1 MAKKYESTFISDI
14 GKEYIVE
21 IHQASFTGAAT
32 EFTTIDLQIKYDDG
46 GDEENRFSPI
56 MSSEATVN
64 MLIDSEALNTFVED
78 LVGSYDDEYFLYIRL
93 PSTTPGQL
101 DTFKWAGYVLVD
113 LVAIEDLSYNT
124 GYTFVLKAKD
134 GLNTLRNLDYSN
146 DGVPYT
152 GKDTVFSHLTKV
164 LYKLGS
170 VLYAYTSLV
179 DPLLS
184 VVINW
189 HSQEY
194 TYDSTNTV
202 LTKAR
207 IPHRAFYYRD
217 TKGNY
222 IYKNCFEVLEE
233 ICKTFGARIVNSGTG
248 FFITQ
253 INEYLNADSVYEYQY
268 VILGSLSGDTKDYSI
283 YHNQNGIEDSS
294 TDIYREGGSS
304 FEFYAPLQYARV
316 EYEHIAT
323 RNLLSGAFWDY
334 NDETPKTAED
344 IASNNL
350 DSILQLDFTLAFKTT
365 FTQTVATTFFQKHYV
380 IFRIE
385 IKLVGAVTTHY
396 YVNTFIRQYNKFN
409 REALD
414 NVRWETTPG
423 YYYIL
428 TPIVEDEKEIL
439 KNTQL
444 IIPQVPA
451 DGDLSVKV
459 EFFNVYPETSNE
471 PNVDPLTA
479 ILQGGSVPVLED
491 YYTVT
496 YEASNT
502 FLQYIHTGFFS
513 DQNDIIRFQSDNDNT
528 AYQTWEV
535 TNIIGDGPN
544 LNSPGHLE
552 VKNDSDE
559 WVLTENGWKVGDS
572 GDAKNISQLLVN
584 EVIKGQ
590 LLPVRKFMQ
599 TTFVMR
605 GATFIQP
612 HYAIE
617 YNSEYWVFKGGVY
630 DLKNDAVNGIWF
642 KIKED

>member
-14 GKEYIVE
+14 GKEYIIE
-21 IHQASFTGAAT
+21 IHNSSFIGKST

-64 MLIDSEALNTFVED
+64 MLIDNSGLNTFVET
-78 LVGSYDDEYFLYIRL
+78 LVSSYDDEYFLYIRQ
-93 PSTTPGQL
+93 PSSSIGSI
-101 DTFKWAGYVLVD
+101 DTFKWVGYILVD
-113 LVAIEDLSYNT
+113 LVVIEDVSYTT

-134 GLNTLRNLDYSN
+134 GLNTLRNIEYSN
-146 DGVPYT
+146 NGVPYS
-152 GKDTVFSHLTKV
+152 GKDTVYSHIRKV
-164 LYKLGS
+164 LLKLGI
-170 VLYAYTSLV
+170 LNYAYSSLV
-179 DPLLS
+179 DPWLN

-217 TKGNY
+217 TKGNF
-222 IYKNCFEVLEE
+222 IFKNCYEVLEE
-233 ICKTFGARIVNSGTG
+233 ICKTFGARMINSGTG

-253 INEYLNADSVYEYQY
+253 INEYLNANSVYEYQD
-268 VILGSLSGDTKDYSI
+268 ILLGSLSGATKDYSI
-283 YHNQNGIEDSS
+283 YHDQNGIEDSS

-344 IASNNL
+344 VASNNL

-365 FTQTVATTFFQKHYV
+365 FTQTVATTSFQNHYV

-385 IKLVGAVTTHY
+385 IKLVGEVATHY
-396 YVNTFIRQYNKFN
+396 YVNTFTRQYNKF
-409 REALD
+409 REEDLE
-414 NVRWETTPG
+414 NIRWQTTPG
-423 YYYIL
+423 YYYFL
-428 TPIVEDEKEIL
+428 LPIVKDEKEIL

-459 EFFNVYPETSNE
+459 EFFNVYGEYGI
-471 PNVDPLTA
+471 DPLTS

-496 YEASNT
+496 YEAGNT

-552 VKNDSDE
+552 VKNDSDQ
-559 WVLTENGWKVGDS
+559 WVLTENGWKVGNS

-605 GATFIQP
+605 GAAFIQP

>member
-14 GKEYIVE
+14 GKEYTVE

-101 DTFKWAGYVLVD
+101 DTFKWAGYILVD
-113 LVAIEDLSYNT
+113 LVVIEDISYTT

-134 GLNTLRNLDYSN
+134 GLNTLKNLDYN
-146 DGVPYT
+146 DDGVPYN

-189 HSQEY
+189 HSEEY
-194 TYDSTNTV
+194 TYNSTNTV

-222 IYKNCFEVLEE
+222 IYKNCYEVLEE
-233 ICKTFGARIVNSGTG
+233 ICKAFGARIINSGTG
-248 FFITQ
+248 FFVTQ
-253 INEYLNADSVYEYQY
+253 INEYLNADSVYEYQF
-268 VILGSLSGDTKDYSI
+268 VILGSLSGGNSDYSI
-283 YHNQNGIEDSS
+283 LLDQNGIEDSS

-323 RNLLSGAFWDY
+323 RNLLPGAIWNY
-334 NDETPKTAED
+334 NDETAKTTED
-344 IASNNL
+344 IASNNFE
-350 DSILQLDFTLAFKTT
+350 SILQLDLTVAFKTT
-365 FTQTVATTFFQKHYV
+365 FTQTVGVKDFTDHSI

-385 IKLVGAVTTHY
+385 IKLVGAFTTHY
-396 YVNTFIRQYNKFN
+396 YVNTFVRQLNKYQEQGLEN
-409 REALD
+409 Q
-414 NVRWETTPG
+414 RWETDPG
-423 YYYIL
+423 YYYFY
-428 TPIVEDEKEIL
+428 TPMIKTDEEELI
-439 KNTQL
+439 KNIQL
-444 IIPQVPA
+444 IIGQVPT

-459 EFFNVYPETSNE
+459 EFYNIYPSSGL
-471 PNVDPLTA
+471 DPLPST
-479 ILQGGSVPVLED
+479 LQGGAVPVLED
-491 YYTVT
+491 YYTLT

-535 TNIIGDGPN
+535 TNLIGDGPN

-559 WVLTENGWKVGDS
+559 WVITENGWKVGNS

-590 LLPVRKFMQ
+590 LKPVRKFMQ
-599 TTFVMR
+599 TTMVMVDPNN
-605 GATFIQP
+605 AFLQP
-612 HYAIE
+612 HYAID
-617 YNSEYWVFKGGVY
+617 YNSGYWVFKGGVY
-630 DLKNDAVNGIWF
+630 DLKNDSVNGIWF
-642 KIKED
+642 NIKED